1 MKKESDSFNRI
12 KLKNKIQGMLEDTL
26 SKGTVSIIAW
36 LAVTMILTVVVFSFV
51 LVLMNLRPDNETGS
65 LSLIEAIWQNFLRVI
80 DPGGLQNDR
89 LWGYRIVSA
98 VVTLLGVLIFGA
110 LVGVLTTGLDNLF
123 IEIRKGKTEIVKKD
137 FTLILGWNPTIFKI
151 ISELVISNANHKNK
165 KIVILSKNSFIVS
178 VMELSSI

>member
-98 VVTLLGVLIFGA
+98 VVTLLGVLR
-110 LVGVLTTGLDNLF
+110 LF
-123 IEIRKGKTEIVKKD
+123 WDGIRQY
-137 FTLILGWNPTIFKI
+137 LR
-151 ISELVISNANHKNK
+151 
-165 KIVILSKNSFIVS
+165 
-178 VMELSSI
+178 